1 MISECVGQRRLK
13 HNLLNRNHIVA
24 NMIELINHLSQLIVA
39 TSQNKNQYTIFKA
52 PGMSQWW
59 CSDHPVVFKT

>member
-13 HNLLNRNHIVA
+13 HNLLNMNHIVA
-24 NMIELINHLSQLIVA
+24 NMIELINHLSQVIVA
-39 TSQNKNQYTIFKA
+39 ISQNKNQYTIFEA

-59 CSDHPVVFKT
+59 CSDHPVCV